1 VARAFAH
8 NTAVMKPAPF
18 EYHEPTTLPEAL
30 ELLGELGDEAKPLA
44 GGQSLVPMM
53 NFRLAR
59 PQHLVDLNRLGELA
73 YVRQDGGTLC
83 IGAMTRQRQVERASL
98 VAEGWPLIPEAVALI
113 GHTQIRNRGTIG
125 GSLAHAD
132 PAAELPAVMAA
143 LDAELVIRSRRGQR
157 SAQPEA
163 FFESYYTTSLAP
175 DELLMEVRIPS
186 LPPRT
191 GWSFQ
196 EVSRRH
202 GDFALVGVAAT
213 LTLDDAGAITRA
225 RLVFIGAAP
234 TPVRSSAA
242 EAMLVGQRPLE
253 SLFREAGA
261 RGSEDLDPVA
271 DVHATAEYRREVGA
285 VMARRA
291 LMQAAERA
299 RGEAPR

>member
-1 VARAFAH
+1 
-8 NTAVMKPAPF
+8 MKPAPF
-18 EYHEPTTLPEAL
+18 QYHEPTTLPEAL

-59 PQHLVDLNRLGELA
+59 PQHLVDLNRLSELA
-73 YVRQDGGTLC
+73 YIRQDGSTLC
-83 IGAMTRQRQVERASL
+83 IGAMTRQRQVERAAA
-98 VAEGWPLIPEAVALI
+98 VAEGWPLIPEAVSLI
-113 GHTQIRNRGTIG
+113 GHVQIRNRGTIG

-143 LDAELVIRSRRGQR
+143 LDADLVIRSRHGERR
-157 SAQPEA
+157 ASASGG

-175 DELLMEVRIPS
+175 DELLVEVRVPP

-191 GWSFQ
+191 GWSFK

-202 GDFALVGVAAT
+202 GDFAMVGVAAI
-213 LTLDDAGAITRA
+213 LTLDDGGAITRA
-225 RLVFIGAAP
+225 RLVFTGAAP
-234 TPVRSSAA
+234 TPVRSTAA
-242 EAMLVGQRPLE
+242 EAILVGQRPQE

-261 RGSEDLDPVA
+261 RGSQDLDPVT
-271 DVHATAEYRREVGA
+271 DIHATADYRRDVGA

-291 LMQAAERA
+291 LVQAAERA
-299 RGEAPR
+299 GGART